1 MNNLYKFLIFLSL
14 LLSGCNSKQV
24 FESKLIQKINSLDM
38 NIYSNEGKKIFT
50 IESPESNYNIQN
62 NTFHLKETTINLY
75 NNNSR
80 KYIINSEESR
90 LSNNNKRVELE
101 GNVELLT
108 LDEDDETIYADRFI
122 WNIEDSIYLLKG
134 NVKFE
139 NNTIILSSNKAI
151 LNKNNIIEFFN
162 PVKYIIKNDNNE
174 NSYEIN
180 SENAFYNIKT
190 NSVNFESKNE
200 QIRSKIYF

>member
-1 MNNLYKFLIFLSL
+1 
-14 LLSGCNSKQV
+14 
-24 FESKLIQKINSLDM
+24 M

-122 WNIEDSIYLLKG
+122 WNIEDSIYLLTG

-139 NNTIILSSNKAI
+139 NNAIILSSNKAI